1 MKQQEWEWWGDL
13 DNLSRPLGTS
23 QVQANSG
30 FPAGQARAREQR
42 QTSSPRARGSLAHTL
57 PHLLD
62 YSLVV
67 LQERLYICLVAP
79 ATLPLRI
86 LHSSNAGHGIDLFY
100 IFFFPFTL
108 SGAFALLL
116 KIYNIERTWLKL
128 WSAPQTGWKASP
140 VSQLSSGAFLV
151 FELWKRLLSIPNS
164 KVQGSLKHSPSL
176 SVLLLLGSCSCVNH
190 SNSNVNLNA
199 QFGPLQE
206 IHSQWVFVNLAKGEG
221 SAQDPKAFLLTFFS

>member
-1 MKQQEWEWWGDL
+1 MGSFVIPRDASWVSSNSSIILHMKQQEWEWWGDL

-100 IFFFPFTL
+100 IFFFPLHPVWSFCTATEDLQYREALIKTL
-108 SGAFALLL
+108 
-116 KIYNIERTWLKL
+116 
-128 WSAPQTGWKASP
+128 
-140 VSQLSSGAFLV
+140 VCSSNRM
-151 FELWKRLLSIPNS
+151 KS
-164 KVQGSLKHSPSL
+164 
-176 SVLLLLGSCSCVNH
+176 
-190 SNSNVNLNA
+190 
-199 QFGPLQE
+199 
-206 IHSQWVFVNLAKGEG
+206 
-221 SAQDPKAFLLTFFS
+221 